1 MSPLSTL
8 PTTRRAIL
16 NLLKREGPLTAIAV
30 ARALALTP
38 AAIRMQLVHLEEDG
52 LLSREES
59 ATDSGRRG
67 RPSYVYRL
75 TAAAEA
81 LYPKR
86 YGDLTTELLGYLGGP
101 GATQV
106 DELFEQRRQRRVA
119 GNGGSTE
126 RSPAWPICPS
136 TSR

>member
-1 MSPLSTL
+1 MTESPISTL

-16 NLLKREGPLTAIAV
+16 NLLKREGPLTATAV
-30 ARALALTP
+30 ARALALPP

-67 RPSYVYRL
+67 RPSYTYTL
-75 TAAAEA
+75 TEAAEA

-86 YGDLTTELLGYLGGP
+86 YGDLTTELSGILKK
-101 GATQV
+101 
-106 DELFEQRRQRRVA
+106 EEN
-119 GNGGSTE
+119 GNGVVMEPEPPTGRTGIHVT
-126 RSPAWPICPS
+126 PVAHPS
-136 TSR
+136 GHAGE